1 MTLQF
6 FVYANS
12 SIVFV
17 HNQKIILLI
26 VYSVFVVITLIVVYL
41 CFYIYQTLLVA

>member
-6 FVYANS
+6 LVYANS

-17 HNQKIILLI
+17 DNQKIILLI
-26 VYSVFVVITLIVVYL
+26 VYFDFVVITLIVVYL